1 MIGGV
6 EDALLHFIRN
16 TYDAI
21 SWPGVVLLMAIESA
35 CIPLPSELIMPFAG
49 WTLVKDRGHGQEWLL
64 FAALLGAIG
73 NVLGSLIAYYVGA
86 IGGRPLVNKY
96 GKYIFISHRDL
107 DLADRWFT
115 RWGNW
120 AVFFSRLLPVVRTFI
135 SLPAGVSRMPI
146 WRFITYSFVGA
157 FIWSLALAWAG
168 YKLGEN
174 WEDLRN
180 WMRPADI
187 PIAIIAAILVAL
199 YVYRHVKHAWVEP
212 KRAED

>member
-1 MIGGV
+1 MIGGI
-6 EDALLHFIRN
+6 EDALLDFIRS
-16 TYDAI
+16 TYDTI

-86 IGGRPLVNKY
+86 FGGRPLVDKY

-107 DLADRWFT
+107 DLADRWFA

-146 WRFITYSFVGA
+146 GQFIAYSFVGA
-157 FIWSLALAWAG
+157 FLWSLGLAWAG

-187 PIAIIAAILVAL
+187 PIAIIAVVLAAL
-199 YVYRHVKHAWVEP
+199 YVYRHVKHAWLEP
-212 KRAED
+212 KPAQE